1 MKKLLIMSIALV
13 AIMATVFTVSA
24 FAANTVDVTGISI
37 TEYVDPTTE
46 EVNDAYVNMTVE
58 YTVGEGTEGMDR
70 ITFMLSATTVAD
82 ELEGNEA
89 KVVYLDER
97 VTPANAV
104 EGVYSYSFV
113 AEKARIKSALNL
125 ATIEAIE
132 GQTLYFKMG
141 GVGVD
146 EADTATVV
154 YNSPQSG
161 DDVVYGDVDNS
172 GGIDTY
178 DSLLTLQHYVNNG
191 GVLTSEQIVI
201 ANVDGSKNAETS
213 AATIDTYDAL
223 LILQYYVAPA
233 DAKPTFP
240 VAQ

>member
-37 TEYVDPTTE
+37 TEYVDPTTN
-46 EVNDAYVNMTVE
+46 EVNNAYVNMTVN
-58 YTVGEGTEGMDR
+58 YTVGEGNEGMDR

-89 KVVYLDER
+89 KIVYIDER
-97 VTPANAV
+97 VTPD
-104 EGVYSYSFV
+104 GSYSFV
-113 AEKARIKSALNL
+113 AEKARIQTALEKADL
-125 ATIEAIE
+125 ADIE

-154 YNSPQSG
+154 YNSPQSEEEI
-161 DDVVYGDVDNS
+161 VYGDVDGS
-172 GGIDTY
+172 GGIDAY
-178 DSLLTLQHYVNNG
+178 DSLLTLRHYVSPTG
-191 GVLTSEQIVI
+191 TLTSEQIVI
-201 ANVDGSKNAETS
+201 ANVDGSVNAETS
-213 AATIDTYDAL
+213 VATIDAYDAL
-223 LILQYYVAPA
+223 LILRYYVAPE

>member
-37 TEYVDPTTE
+37 TEYVDPTTN
-46 EVNDAYVNMTVE
+46 EVNDAYVNMTVN

-89 KVVYLDER
+89 KIVYIDER
-97 VTPANAV
+97 VTPD
-104 EGVYSYSFV
+104 GSYSFV
-113 AEKARIKSALNL
+113 AEKARIQTALEKATL
-125 ATIEAIE
+125 AEIE

-146 EADTATVV
+146 EADTETVV
-154 YNSPQSG
+154 YRSPKA
-161 DDVVYGDVDNS
+161 DVVYGDVDYS
-172 GGIDTY
+172 GSIGPY
-178 DSLLTLQHYVNNG
+178 DALLALQHYVSATG
-191 GVLTSEQIVI
+191 TLTTEQITI
-201 ANVDGSKNAETS
+201 ANVDGSTNAETGAPS
-213 AATIDTYDAL
+213 VGPYDAL
-223 LILQYYVAPA
+223 LMLQYYVAPE
-233 DAKPTFP
+233 DAKPAFP
-240 VAQ
+240 VEQ

>member
-37 TEYVDPTTE
+37 TEYVDPTTKE
-46 EVNDAYVNMTVE
+46 ANDAYVNMTVN

-89 KVVYLDER
+89 KVVYIDER
-97 VTPANAV
+97 VTPTDAV

-113 AEKARIKSALNL
+113 AEKARIQTALEKAAL
-125 ATIEAIE
+125 ADIE

-154 YNSPQSG
+154 YNSPKSE
-161 DDVVYGDVDNS
+161 DDIMYGDVN
-172 GGIDTY
+172 GDTY
-178 DSLLTLQHYVNNG
+178 VNANDALVILQANVKLIELTTEQAEVADINGDTFANANDALVILQINVKMLDYD
-191 GVLTSEQIVI
+191 EVI
-201 ANVDGSKNAETS
+201 ASRP
-213 AATIDTYDAL
+213 AT
-223 LILQYYVAPA
+223 
-233 DAKPTFP
+233 K
-240 VAQ
+240 